1 MKSLSPLAETVPM
14 ALIITRHAHFSLID
28 ILLMGNIVFSAKDF
42 AGFKDIGLGSKSDDA
57 TSTGMF
63 GRGALSMYHFTD
75 VPMIISGSSFLIL
88 DPQQNLLP
96 RNKHYRRKAGVKMSL
111 SDALRKCPDQL
122 APFHGLCGYAQENTY
137 YNGTLFRFPF
147 RRSAMTALKENEALA
162 DTAQV
167 KRLLDDYQDA
177 GQVSLLFLQN
187 VKKIEASIR
196 GQEIAQWKVSRTASE
211 EEIFHTVKVNI
222 QKGNEKPETKIWR
235 VGLVDVDECPADIVK
250 PGRGSKK
257 ITTCG
262 IAACLSDTDMK
273 LNQKIFCTL
282 PTSLAS
288 QLPVAFH
295 ASFAMSSDRRGIY
308 FNDSI
313 GQSIIPKWNKWLL
326 ASCISKLY
334 VDFLEDIARS
344 QGEGAFRFWPIWTPK
359 YAKTEASEILIKA
372 FWEVLQDSDSCVLPL
387 SVFEPAS
394 TLIRRPKRVRKLHPT
409 TSFKSAKLDC
419 FPFMTSILLRP
430 LFLEMFPSSLV
441 RVPEWRLWQDMEQ
454 IKSANKVDGDSLR
467 NLIRDGPGST
477 CLTNF
482 LNRWTEE
489 KRGRIL
495 KELLEIIVPQPK
507 EQALKVLDGCTVLPL
522 LDGSLGRLSFKP
534 KEDGQWYFVASDD
547 EEFELFRFASGS
559 FVNAM
564 FHHYDE
570 LIPVRKPLKQII
582 EGTFNIRS
590 VRLDDIAGLLAKAET
605 PIPGKSPFNDE
616 WLPKFWKYLKT
627 RSLFDLPNS
636 NHELVRKLGLLHYPI
651 YRAKSGEDW
660 LYFTPQQFETGRYV
674 IEPCGVKEAERDQ
687 LRTLYMDISD
697 SMILADSNCF
707 LNLPDKLHPFTRLI
721 RVLDRITLERK
732 EPINQYLGRL
742 LTPKS
747 RQVRLLSPTP
757 RRALVT

>member
-1 MKSLSPLAETVPM
+1 
-14 ALIITRHAHFSLID
+14 
-28 ILLMGNIVFSAKDF
+28 MGIIVFSVKDF

-75 VPMIISGSSFLIL
+75 VPMLISGSSFLIL
-88 DPQQNLLP
+88 DPQQHLLP
-96 RNKHYRRKAGVKMSL
+96 RNKHYRRKAGVKISL

-122 APFHGLCGYAQENTY
+122 APFDGLCGYAQENTY
-137 YNGTLFRFPF
+137 YDGTLFRFPF
-147 RRSAMTALKENEALA
+147 RRSNMTALKENEALV

-167 KRLLDDYQDA
+167 KRLLDSYRDA

-187 VKKIEASIR
+187 VKNIEAFIR

-222 QKGNEKPETKIWR
+222 QKGNEKSEAKIWR

-262 IAACLSDTDMK
+262 IAACLSDPDMK
-273 LNQKIFCTL
+273 INQKIFCTL

-295 ASFAMSSDRRGIY
+295 ASFAMSSDRRGIH

-313 GQSIIPKWNKWLL
+313 GESILPKWNKWLL

-344 QGEGAFRFWPIWTPK
+344 GGEDAFRFWPMWTPK

-372 FWEVLQDSDSCVLPL
+372 FWDLLQDSDSCVLPL
-387 SVFEPAS
+387 SVLEPSS
-394 TLIRRPKRVRKLHPT
+394 TLVRRPKRARKLHPT
-409 TSFKSAKLDC
+409 ISFKSAQLDL
-419 FPFMTSILLRP
+419 FPDGTSELLRP
-430 LFLEMFPSSLV
+430 FFLEMFASSLV
-441 RVPEWRLWQDMEQ
+441 RVPEWRLWQDMKR

-467 NLIRDGPGST
+467 NLIRDGPGSI

-482 LNRWTEE
+482 LDRSTEE

-507 EQALKVLDGCTVLPL
+507 DQALKVLDGCTVLPL

-534 KEDGQWYFVASDD
+534 KEDGQWYFVTGSD
-547 EEFELFRFASGS
+547 EEFELFRFASGC
-559 FVNAM
+559 FVNTK

-570 LIPVRKPLKQII
+570 LIPSVRNPLKQII
-582 EGTFNIRS
+582 EGPFNIRS
-590 VRLDDIAGLLAKAET
+590 VELDDIARLLAKAEP
-605 PIPGKSPFNDE
+605 PIPGKSPFNDK
-616 WLPKFWKYLKT
+616 WLPEFWKYLKA
-627 RSLFDLPNS
+627 RSLFDLPKS
-636 NHELVRKLGLLHYPI
+636 NHELIRKLGLLHYPI
-651 YRAKSGEDW
+651 YRAKSGGDW
-660 LYFTPQQFETGRYV
+660 LYFTPQQFEAGRYV
-674 IEPCGVKEAERDQ
+674 IEPCGVTEAERDQ

-707 LNLPDKLHPFTRLI
+707 LNLPDKLQPFARLI
-721 RVLDRITLERK
+721 RVLDRITLERN

-747 RQVRLLSPTP
+747 REVRLLFPISQKRSCHLTN
-757 RRALVT
+757 TDKET

>member
-1 MKSLSPLAETVPM
+1 MKSLSPLAETVAM
-14 ALIITRHAHFSLID
+14 ALIITRHAHFPFID
-28 ILLMGNIVFSAKDF
+28 ILLMGNIVFSVKDF

-75 VPMIISGSSFLIL
+75 VPMLISGSSFLIL
-88 DPQQNLLP
+88 DPQQHLLP
-96 RNKHYRRKAGVKMSL
+96 RNKHHRRKAGVKMSL
-111 SDALRKCPDQL
+111 SDVLRRCPDQL

-147 RRSAMTALKENEALA
+147 RRSAMTALKENEALV

-187 VKKIEASIR
+187 VKNIEASIR
-196 GQEIAQWKVSRTASE
+196 GQEIQWKVSRTASE
-211 EEIFHTVKVNI
+211 EEIFHTVKVNF

-262 IAACLSDTDMK
+262 IAACLSDKGMK

-295 ASFAMSSDRRGIY
+295 ASFAMSSDRRGIH
-308 FNDSI
+308 FNDSL

-344 QGEGAFRFWPIWTPK
+344 EGEGAFRFWPIWTPK
-359 YAKTEASEILIKA
+359 YAKTEASEILINA
-372 FWEVLQDSDSCVLPL
+372 FWDLLQDSDSCVLPL
-387 SVFEPAS
+387 AVFEPAS
-394 TLIRRPKRVRKLHPT
+394 KLIRRPKKVRKLHPT
-409 TSFKSAKLDC
+409 TSFKSAQLDC
-419 FPFMTSILLRP
+419 FPVVTSELLRP

-441 RVPEWRLWQDMEQ
+441 RVHEWRLWLDMGR
-454 IKSANKVDGDSLR
+454 IKSANIVDGDSLR

-482 LNRWTEE
+482 LDRSTEE
-489 KRGRIL
+489 KKRGRIL
-495 KELLEIIVPQPK
+495 KELLEIIVPQPQ

-547 EEFELFRFASGS
+547 EEFELFRFASSS
-559 FVNAM
+559 FVNTM

-570 LIPVRKPLKQII
+570 LTPVRKPLKQII
-582 EGTFNIRS
+582 EGPFNIRS

-605 PIPGKSPFNDE
+605 TIPGKSPFNDK
-616 WLPKFWKYLKT
+616 WLPKFWKYLKA
-627 RSLFDLPNS
+627 RSLSKPPKS
-636 NHELVRKLGLLHYPI
+636 NHELVRELDLLHYPI

-674 IEPCGVKEAERDQ
+674 IEPCEVTKAERDQ

-697 SMILADSNCF
+697 SMILADANCF
-707 LNLPDKLHPFTRLI
+707 FNLPDKLHPFTRLI

-747 RQVRLLSPTP
+747 REVRLLFPPP
-757 RRALVT
+757 RRALAT

>member
-1 MKSLSPLAETVPM
+1 M
-14 ALIITRHAHFSLID
+14 TRHAHLSSLID
-28 ILLMGNIVFSAKDF
+28 ILLICNIVFSVKDF
-42 AGFKDIGLGSKSDDA
+42 AGFKDIGLGSKSDDP

-88 DPQQNLLP
+88 DPQQHLLP
-96 RNKHYRRKAGVKMSL
+96 RNKHYRRKAGIKISL
-111 SDALRKCPDQL
+111 SDALRHCPDQL
-122 APFHGLCGYAQENTY
+122 VPFHGLCGYAKENTY
-137 YNGTLFRFPF
+137 YNGTLFRFTF
-147 RRSAMTALKENEALA
+147 RRSTMTALKENEAFV

-177 GQVSLLFLQN
+177 AQVSLLFLQN
-187 VKKIEASIR
+187 VKNIEASIR
-196 GQEIAQWKVSRTASE
+196 GQEISQWKVSRTASE
-211 EEIFHTVKVNI
+211 EEIFHTIKVNII

-262 IAACLSDTDMK
+262 IAACLSDKEDMK
-273 LNQKIFCTL
+273 LNQKIFCSL
-282 PTSLAS
+282 PTSLPS

-344 QGEGAFRFWPIWTPK
+344 EGEGAFRFWPIWTPK

-372 FWEVLQDSDSCVLPL
+372 FWDLLQDSDSCVLPL

-394 TLIRRPKRVRKLHPT
+394 TLIRRPKSRVRKLHPT
-409 TSFKSAKLDC
+409 TSFKSARLDC
-419 FPFMTSILLRP
+419 FPLKISELLRP

-441 RVPEWRLWQDMEQ
+441 RVPEWRLWQDMERT
-454 IKSANKVDGDSLR
+454 KSAKKVDGDSLR

-477 CLTNF
+477 FLTNF
-482 LNRWTEE
+482 LARSTEE

-507 EQALKVLDGCTVLPL
+507 EQALQVLDGCTVLPL
-522 LDGSLGRLSFKP
+522 LDGSLGRLSFTP
-534 KEDGQWYFVASDD
+534 KGGGQWYFLASDD
-547 EEFELFRFASGS
+547 EEFELFRFASGF

-582 EGTFNIRS
+582 EGPFNIRS
-590 VRLDDIAGLLAKAET
+590 VGLDDIAGLLAKAET
-605 PIPGKSPFNDE
+605 PSRPGKSPFNNDK
-616 WLPKFWKYLKT
+616 WLPKFWNYLEI
-627 RSLFDLPNS
+627 RSLSDQSKS
-636 NHELVRKLGLLHYPI
+636 NYELVRKLGLLHYPV

-674 IEPCGVKEAERDQ
+674 IEPCIGTEAERDQ
-687 LRTLYMDISD
+687 LRTLYMNISD

-707 LNLPDKLHPFTRLI
+707 LNLQDKLRPFTRLI
-721 RVLDRITLERK
+721 RVLNRISLERR
-732 EPINQYLGRL
+732 EPINQWLGRL
-742 LTPKS
+742 LTPIS
-747 RQVRLLSPTP
+747 RKVSLLFPPP
-757 RRALVT
+757 RRAGSCHLNNTDIRA

>member
-1 MKSLSPLAETVPM
+1 
-14 ALIITRHAHFSLID
+14 
-28 ILLMGNIVFSAKDF
+28 MGIIVFSVKDF

-88 DPQQNLLP
+88 DPQQELLP
-96 RNKHYRRKAGVKMSL
+96 RNKHHRRKAGVKMSL

-137 YNGTLFRFPF
+137 YGGTLFRFPF
-147 RRSAMTALKENEALA
+147 RRSGKTALKENDALVA
-162 DTAQV
+162 TTEV
-167 KRLLDDYQDA
+167 KRLLDNYQDA

-187 VKKIEASIR
+187 VKNIEASIR

-211 EEIFHTVKVNI
+211 EAIFHTVKVNI
-222 QKGNEKPETKIWR
+222 QKGNEKSETKTWR
-235 VGLVDVDECPADIVK
+235 VGLIDVDECPADIVK

-262 IAACLSDTDMK
+262 IAACLSDPKMQ

-282 PTSLAS
+282 PTSLPS
-288 QLPVAFH
+288 QFPVAFH

-308 FNDSI
+308 FNDST

-326 ASCISKLY
+326 ASCITKLY
-334 VDFLEDIARS
+334 VDFLENIARS
-344 QGEGAFRFWPIWTPK
+344 EGEVAFRFWPIRTLK
-359 YAKTEASEILIKA
+359 YKMTEASEILIEA

-387 SVFEPAS
+387 SVSEPSS
-394 TLIRRPKRVRKLHPT
+394 TLVRRLNRVRKLHPT
-409 TSFKSAKLDC
+409 TSFKSAKLDF
-419 FPFMTSILLRP
+419 FPIVASKLLRP
-430 LFLEMFPSSLV
+430 LFREMFASLV
-441 RVPEWRLWQDMEQ
+441 NVPDWRLQQDMER

-467 NLIRDGPGST
+467 KLIRDGPGSI

-482 LNRWTEE
+482 LDRSTEE
-489 KRGRIL
+489 KKGLIL

-507 EQALKVLDGCTVLPL
+507 EQALEVLDGCTVLPL
-522 LDGSLGRLSFKP
+522 RDGSLGRLSFKP
-534 KEDGQWYFVASDD
+534 KEDGQWYFTASSD
-547 EEFELFRFASGS
+547 EEELFRFASS
-559 FVNAM
+559 CFVNTK

-570 LIPVRKPLKQII
+570 LARNPLKQII
-582 EGTFNIRS
+582 EGPFNIRS
-590 VRLDDIAGLLAKAET
+590 LGLGDIAGLLAKAGT
-605 PIPGKSPFNDE
+605 PTPGKSPFNDK
-616 WLPKFWKYLKT
+616 WLHKFWKYLRART
-627 RSLFDLPNS
+627 LFDTPDS
-636 NHELVRKLGLLHYPI
+636 NHELIRKLGLLHYPI
-651 YRAKSGEDW
+651 YRAKSREEW
-660 LYFTPQQFETGRYV
+660 LYFTPQQFEDGPYV
-674 IEPCGVKEAERDQ
+674 IEPCGLTEAGRDQ
-687 LRTLYMDISD
+687 LGTLYMDISD
-697 SMILADSNCF
+697 LMILADSNCF

-747 RQVRLLSPTP
+747 REVRLLFPPP
-757 RRALVT
+757 RSALAT

>member
-1 MKSLSPLAETVPM
+1 M

-28 ILLMGNIVFSAKDF
+28 ILLMGNIVFSVKDF

-75 VPMIISGSSFLIL
+75 VPMLISGSSLLIL
-88 DPQQNLLP
+88 DPQQHLLP
-96 RNKHYRRKAGVKMSL
+96 KNKHHRRKAGVKMSL
-111 SDALRKCPDQL
+111 SDALRRCPDQL
-122 APFHGLCGYAQENTY
+122 APFHGLCGYAHENTY

-147 RRSAMTALKENEALA
+147 RRSAMTALKENEALV

-167 KRLLDDYQDA
+167 KRLLDEYQDA

-187 VKKIEASIR
+187 VKNIEASTR
-196 GQEIAQWKVSRTASE
+196 GQEIQWKVSRTASE
-211 EEIFHTVKVNI
+211 EEIFHTIKVNI
-222 QKGNEKPETKIWR
+222 QKGNEMPETKIWR

-262 IAACLSDTDMK
+262 IAACLSDKDMK

-308 FNDSI
+308 FNDSL

-344 QGEGAFRFWPIWTPK
+344 EGEGAFRFWPIWTPK
-359 YAKTEASEILIKA
+359 YAKTEASEILINA
-372 FWEVLQDSDSCVLPL
+372 FWDLLQDSDSCVLPL
-387 SVFEPAS
+387 SVSESAS

-409 TSFKSAKLDC
+409 TSFKSAQLDC
-419 FPFMTSILLRP
+419 FPLMTSELLRP

-441 RVPEWRLWQDMEQ
+441 RVPEWTLWLDMGR
-454 IKSANKVDGDSLR
+454 IKSVNKVDGDSLR

-477 CLTNF
+477 CLKNF
-482 LNRWTEE
+482 LDRSTKE

-495 KELLEIIVPQPK
+495 KELLEIIVPPQPQ

-559 FVNAM
+559 FVNIM
-564 FHHYDE
+564 FHHYDK
-570 LIPVRKPLKQII
+570 LTSVRKPLKQII
-582 EGTFNIRS
+582 EGPFNIRS

-605 PIPGKSPFNDE
+605 PIPGKSPFNDK

-627 RSLFDLPNS
+627 RSLSNPPQS
-636 NHELVRKLGLLHYPI
+636 NHEVVRKLGLLHYPI

-674 IEPCGVKEAERDQ
+674 IEPCGVTEAEGDQ

-697 SMILADSNCF
+697 LIILADSNCF

-747 RQVRLLSPTP
+747 REVRLLFPP
-757 RRALVT
+757 PKRALVT